1 MVSRNEMRR
10 EKGFKIWRFF
20 VFSALGLFLFFVPVT
35 MSGTRSIMLD
45 HIVTV
50 IHSIFGE
57 NIQYYT
63 LAVVFAGTLI
73 PFLTKTWKKS
83 AFNIL
88 FTIFKVLGLV
98 IGVMVVFNIGPAF
111 VLDENMGP
119 FLYYSL
125 AINLSLLIPLG
136 GAALGLIL
144 GYGFLVF
151 IGVLLEPVMRKL
163 FKTPGRSAMDAMA
176 SLVGSY
182 SVGLLITN
190 RTYKEGLYNK
200 KEGLIIATGFST
212 VSVTI
217 MVVVARTLDL
227 MDHWVLFFIIVMLV
241 TFLVTALTAYLPPI
255 RNEKEIYFNDKNSIT
270 EEDYE
275 GNILE
280 YAWYKAKQQSHS
292 ARPLREDIWTN
303 FLEAM
308 KMTASVVPSVLSIGL
323 LGLII
328 AEYTDVIT
336 WISYVYY
343 PLLYM
348 FPLENVPL
356 IAEAVTISIVEMFL
370 PSLLAAEA
378 DIVTRFIAGVTSISA
393 VVFLSGLVPAVL
405 STSLNLQVWKLI
417 AVWFIR
423 TVLSLLI
430 VIPIALL
437 IF

>member
-73 PFLTKTWKKS
+73 PILTKTWKKS

-88 FTIFKVLGLV
+88 FTIFKILGLV

-227 MDHWVLFFIIVMLV
+227 MDHWVLFFIIVILV

>member
-227 MDHWVLFFIIVMLV
+227 MDHWVLFFIIVILV

>member
-1 MVSRNEMRR
+1 MVSEDEMRR
-10 EKGFKIWRFF
+10 EKGYKIWRFF

-35 MSGTRSIMLD
+35 MSGTTSIMLD

-50 IHSIFGE
+50 IHKIFGE

-73 PFLTKTWKKS
+73 PFVTKAWNKS
-83 AFNIL
+83 AFNVL
-88 FTIFKVLGLV
+88 FTCFKMLGLL

-119 FLYYSL
+119 FLFYSL

-151 IGVLLEPVMRKL
+151 IGVLLEPVMRTL

-190 RTYKEGLYNK
+190 RTYKEGLYNR

-217 MVVVARTLDL
+217 MVVVARTLEL
-227 MDHWVLFFIIVMLV
+227 MDYWVLFFIVILLV
-241 TFLVTALTAYLPPI
+241 TFGVTAITAYLPPV
-255 RNEKEIYFNDKNSIT
+255 RNEQKIYFNDKNNNI
-270 EEDYE
+270 EENYE
-275 GNILE
+275 GNILQ

-292 ARPLREDIWTN
+292 SRPLLEDIWMN
-303 FLEAM
+303 FIEAM

-323 LGLII
+323 IGLIV
-328 AEYTDVIT
+328 AEYTDIIT
-336 WISYVYY
+336 WVSYVYY
-343 PLLYM
+343 PILYI

-370 PSLLAAEA
+370 PSLLVAEA
-378 DIVTRFIAGVTSISA
+378 DIMTRFIVGVTSVSA
-393 VVFLSGLVPAVL
+393 VVFLSGLIPAVL
-405 STSLNLQVWKLI
+405 STSLNLKVWKLI

>member
-1 MVSRNEMRR
+1 MRR

-111 VLDENMGP
+111 VLDGNMGP

-151 IGVLLEPVMRKL
+151 VGVLLEPVMRKL

-190 RTYKEGLYNK
+190 RTYEEGLYNK

-280 YAWYKAKQQSHS
+280 YAWYKAKQQSHN

-343 PLLYM
+343 PILYM

-378 DIVTRFIAGVTSISA
+378 DIVTRFIVGVTSISA

>member
-50 IHSIFGE
+50 IHNIFGE

-190 RTYKEGLYNK
+190 RTYEEGLYNK

-280 YAWYKAKQQSHS
+280 YAWYKAKQQSHN

-323 LGLII
+323 FGLII

-378 DIVTRFIAGVTSISA
+378 DIVTRFIVGVTSISA

-405 STSLNLQVWKLI
+405 STSLNLEVWKLI

-423 TVLSLLI
+423 IVLSLLI

>member
-1 MVSRNEMRR
+1 MVSQNEMRR

-151 IGVLLEPVMRKL
+151 IGVLLEPVMRQL

-190 RTYKEGLYNK
+190 RTYEEGLYNK

-280 YAWYKAKQQSHS
+280 YAWYKAKQQSHN

-328 AEYTDVIT
+328 AEYTNVIT

-378 DIVTRFIAGVTSISA
+378 DIVTRFIVGVTSISA

-405 STSLNLQVWKLI
+405 STSLNLEVWKLI

-423 TVLSLLI
+423 IVLSLLI

>member
-200 KEGLIIATGFST
+200 KEGLIIATGLST

-227 MDHWVLFFIIVMLV
+227 MDHWVLFFIIVILV

>member
-73 PFLTKTWKKS
+73 PILTKTWKKS

-88 FTIFKVLGLV
+88 FTIFKILGLV

-227 MDHWVLFFIIVMLV
+227 MDHWVLFFIIVILV

-417 AVWFIR
+417 TVWFIR

>member
-151 IGVLLEPVMRKL
+151 IGVLLEPIMRKL

-343 PLLYM
+343 PFLYI

>member
-1 MVSRNEMRR
+1 MRR

-73 PFLTKTWKKS
+73 PILTKTWKKS

-88 FTIFKVLGLV
+88 FTIFKILGLV

-227 MDHWVLFFIIVMLV
+227 MDHWVLFFIIVILV

>member
-190 RTYKEGLYNK
+190 RTYEEGLYNK

-280 YAWYKAKQQSHS
+280 YAWYKAKQQSHN

-343 PLLYM
+343 PFLYI

-405 STSLNLQVWKLI
+405 STSLNLEVWKLI

-423 TVLSLLI
+423 IVLSLLI

>member
-73 PFLTKTWKKS
+73 PILTKTWKKS

-200 KEGLIIATGFST
+200 KEGLIIATGLST

-227 MDHWVLFFIIVMLV
+227 MDHWVLFFIIVILV

>member
-393 VVFLSGLVPAVL
+393 IVFLSGLVPAIL

>member
-20 VFSALGLFLFFVPVT
+20 VFSAIGLFLFFVPVT
-35 MSGTRSIMLD
+35 MSGTTSIMLD

-50 IHSIFGE
+50 IHKIFGE

-63 LAVVFAGTLI
+63 LAVVFAGALI
-73 PFLTKTWKKS
+73 PFLNRTWKKS

-88 FTIFKVLGLV
+88 FTGFKVLGLF
-98 IGVMVVFNIGPAF
+98 IGIMVVFNMGPAF

-151 IGVLLEPVMRKL
+151 IGVLLEPVMRRL

-227 MDHWVLFFIIVMLV
+227 MDYWVLFFIVVMLV
-241 TFLVTALTAYLPPI
+241 TFLVTAVTTYLPPI
-255 RNEKEIYFNDKNSIT
+255 RNEKEVYFNDKNSIT

-292 ARPLREDIWTN
+292 SRPLLQDIWTN
-303 FLEAM
+303 FTEAL
-308 KMTASVVPSVLSIGL
+308 KMTDRKSVV
-323 LGLII
+323 
-328 AEYTDVIT
+328 
-336 WISYVYY
+336 
-343 PLLYM
+343 
-348 FPLENVPL
+348 
-356 IAEAVTISIVEMFL
+356 
-370 PSLLAAEA
+370 
-378 DIVTRFIAGVTSISA
+378 
-393 VVFLSGLVPAVL
+393 
-405 STSLNLQVWKLI
+405 
-417 AVWFIR
+417 
-423 TVLSLLI
+423 
-430 VIPIALL
+430 
-437 IF
+437 

>member
-190 RTYKEGLYNK
+190 RTYEEGLYNK

-241 TFLVTALTAYLPPI
+241 TLLVTALTAYLPPI

-280 YAWYKAKQQSHS
+280 YAWYKVKQQSHN

-323 LGLII
+323 FGLII

-378 DIVTRFIAGVTSISA
+378 DIVTRFIVGVTSISA

-405 STSLNLQVWKLI
+405 STSLNLEVWKLI

-423 TVLSLLI
+423 IVLSLLI